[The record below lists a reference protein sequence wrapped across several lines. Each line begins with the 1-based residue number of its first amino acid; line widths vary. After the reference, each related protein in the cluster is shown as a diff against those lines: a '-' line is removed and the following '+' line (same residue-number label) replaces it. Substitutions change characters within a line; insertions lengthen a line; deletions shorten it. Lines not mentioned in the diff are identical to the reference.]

1 MYSHC
6 DFYIGIWVV
15 INHTYWRNKLANSA
29 QARKRVR
36 QAAKR
41 RIHNM
46 SIRSDARTY
55 IKNVVKA
62 IEAGDKKQAQ
72 ELYNK
77 MIPIVDKVANKGIFH
92 KNKIARHKSRLNSKI
107 KAMA

>member
-1 MYSHC
+1 M
-6 DFYIGIWVV
+6 
-15 INHTYWRNKLANSA
+15 ANSA

-36 QAAKR
+36 QSAKR
-41 RIHNM
+41 RVHNM
-46 SIRSDARTY
+46 SIRSNARTY

-62 IEAGDKKQAQ
+62 IEAGDKKNAQ
-72 ELYNK
+72 ELYTQ
-77 MIPIVDKVANKGIFH
+77 MIPVIDSAANKGIFH

>member
-1 MYSHC
+1 M
-6 DFYIGIWVV
+6 
-15 INHTYWRNKLANSA
+15 ANSA
-29 QARKRVR
+29 QAKKRVR

-41 RIHNM
+41 RVHNM
-46 SIRSDARTY
+46 GIRTEARTF

-72 ELYNK
+72 EMYNK
-77 MIPIVDKVANKGIFH
+77 MIPVVDRVAGKGIFH
-92 KNKIARHKSRLNSKI
+92 KNKIARHKSRLNNKI

>member
-1 MYSHC
+1 M
-6 DFYIGIWVV
+6 
-15 INHTYWRNKLANSA
+15 ANSA
-29 QARKRVR
+29 SAKKRVR

-41 RIHNM
+41 RVHNM
-46 SIRSDARTY
+46 TLRTEARTF
-55 IKNVVKA
+55 IKNVIKA

-72 ELYNK
+72 EMYNA
-77 MIPIVDKVANKGIFH
+77 MIPVVDKVVNKGIFH